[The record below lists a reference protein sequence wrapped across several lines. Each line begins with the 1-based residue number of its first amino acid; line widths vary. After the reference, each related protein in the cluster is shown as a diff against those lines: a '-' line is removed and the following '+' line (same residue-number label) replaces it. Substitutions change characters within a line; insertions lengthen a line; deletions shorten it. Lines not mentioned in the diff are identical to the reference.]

1 MVGRCATHRS
11 YPLATTR
18 LARPRMTGDLLLALG
33 AALASGVEV
42 VEAMTI
48 VLALGTARGWR
59 SPLLGAGAA
68 LVVLAVAVAAVGP
81 ALTRLPIDALRLV
94 VGTLVLLFG
103 LQWLRKAILR
113 AGGRIPLH
121 DEDLI
126 LAAEL
131 EHAREATRS
140 AGALDAYSFVLA
152 LKSTLLE
159 GVEVVFIVL
168 TLGASRGSVTL
179 AAVGAAVAAGVVI
192 AVGVAIRQPLSRLP
206 ENALKFAV
214 GVMLTAFGSF
224 WAAEGAG
231 VDWPGQT
238 WPLIGLVLVT
248 LALVAGVRRLVR
260 PTPRTRERTRVR
272 RAASAVLA
280 FVVGD
285 DVRVA
290 LGVAAMLGA
299 VAGAVHAG
307 LDPWWIVPVA
317 VPLVLG
323 WSLRRATRQDASHGP
338 QSSV

>member
-1 MVGRCATHRS
+1 
-11 YPLATTR
+11 
-18 LARPRMTGDLLLALG
+18 MTGDLFLVLG
-33 AALASGVEV
+33 AALASGVEM

-68 LVVLAVAVAAVGP
+68 LAVLGVAVAAVGP

-126 LAAEL
+126 YATEL

-140 AGALDAYSFVLA
+140 GRGLDGYSFVLA

-179 AAVGAAVAAGVVI
+179 AALGAAIAAGVVI
-192 AVGVAIRQPLSRLP
+192 AVGVAVRHPLSRVP
-206 ENALKFAV
+206 ENHLKFAV

-231 VDWPGQT
+231 VDWPG
-238 WPLIGLVLVT
+238 GD
-248 LALVAGVRRLVR
+248 LALVGLVVVTLTWSLVFTRLVR
-260 PTPRTRERTRVR
+260 ASPESGAL
-272 RAASAVLA
+272 RA
-280 FVVGD
+280 
-285 DVRVA
+285 
-290 LGVAAMLGA
+290 
-299 VAGAVHAG
+299 
-307 LDPWWIVPVA
+307 
-317 VPLVLG
+317 
-323 WSLRRATRQDASHGP
+323 
-338 QSSV
+338 

>member
-1 MVGRCATHRS
+1 
-11 YPLATTR
+11 
-18 LARPRMTGDLLLALG
+18 MTGDLFLVLG
-33 AALASGVEV
+33 AALASGVEM

-68 LVVLAVAVAAVGP
+68 LAVLAVAVVAVGP

-113 AGGRIPLH
+113 AGGRVPLH
-121 DEDLI
+121 DEDKVF
-126 LAAEL
+126 ASEL

-140 AGALDAYSFVLA
+140 GGALDGYSFVLA

-159 GVEVVFIVL
+159 GLEVVFIVL

-179 AAVGAAVAAGVVI
+179 AALGAGIAAGVVI
-192 AVGVAIRQPLSRLP
+192 AVGVAVRHPLSRVP

-231 VDWPGQT
+231 VDWPAGD
-238 WPLIGLVLVT
+238 LALVGLVLVT
-248 LALVAGVRRLVR
+248 LAWSLVFVRLVR
-260 PTPRTRERTRVR
+260 AAPRAVEL
-272 RAASAVLA
+272 RA
-280 FVVGD
+280 
-285 DVRVA
+285 
-290 LGVAAMLGA
+290 
-299 VAGAVHAG
+299 
-307 LDPWWIVPVA
+307 
-317 VPLVLG
+317 
-323 WSLRRATRQDASHGP
+323 
-338 QSSV
+338 